1 MKEFFD
7 EELLEIAV
15 TGVVIAICG
24 CATDAPMVLIIGA
37 VVAATYAVTELMRSN
52 MHGQH
57 SINDSEED
65 MEMYD
70 LSGHYIPRHLKR
82 KENE

>member
-57 SINDSEED
+57 SINDSEE
-65 MEMYD
+65 ELYD
-70 LSGHYIPRHLKR
+70 LSGHYIPRSSEGKGG
-82 KENE
+82 

>member
-24 CATDAPMVLIIGA
+24 CVTDAPMVLIIGA

-57 SINDSEED
+57 SINDSED

-70 LSGHYIPRHLKR
+70 LSGHYIPHHLKK
-82 KENE
+82 KEDK

>member
-1 MKEFFD
+1 MREFFD

-57 SINDSEED
+57 SINDSEDEL
-65 MEMYD
+65 YD

-82 KENE
+82 KEDK

>member
-57 SINDSEED
+57 SINDSDEEL
-65 MEMYD
+65 YD

-82 KENE
+82 KEDE

>member
-1 MKEFFD
+1 MREFFD

-57 SINDSEED
+57 TINDSEE
-65 MEMYD
+65 ELYD

-82 KENE
+82 KEDE

>member
-1 MKEFFD
+1 M
-7 EELLEIAV
+7 LEIAV
-15 TGVVIAICG
+15 TGAVIAICG

-57 SINDSEED
+57 SINDSED

-82 KENE
+82 KE

>member
-1 MKEFFD
+1 MREFFD

-57 SINDSEED
+57 SINDSEE
-65 MEMYD
+65 ELYD

-82 KENE
+82 MEDE

>member
-1 MKEFFD
+1 MREFFD

-57 SINDSEED
+57 SINDSEE
-65 MEMYD
+65 ELYD
-70 LSGHYIPRHLKR
+70 LGGHYIPRHLKR
-82 KENE
+82 KEDE

>member
-57 SINDSEED
+57 SINDSEE
-65 MEMYD
+65 ELYD
-70 LSGHYIPRHLKR
+70 RSGHYIPRHLKR
-82 KENE
+82 KEDE

>member
-57 SINDSEED
+57 SINDSED
-65 MEMYD
+65 MEIYD
-70 LSGHYIPRHLKR
+70 LSGHYIPRHLKK
-82 KENE
+82 KEDK

>member
-57 SINDSEED
+57 SINDSED

-70 LSGHYIPRHLKR
+70 LSGHYIPRHLK
-82 KENE
+82 KMEDK

>member
-1 MKEFFD
+1 MREFFD

-57 SINDSEED
+57 SINDSEE
-65 MEMYD
+65 ELYD

-82 KENE
+82 KEDE

>member
-52 MHGQH
+52 MHGHH
-57 SINDSEED
+57 SINDSEE
-65 MEMYD
+65 ELYD

-82 KENE
+82 KEDE

>member
-57 SINDSEED
+57 SINDSEE
-65 MEMYD
+65 ELYD
-70 LSGHYIPRHLKR
+70 LSGHYILRHLKR
-82 KENE
+82 KEDE

>member
-1 MKEFFD
+1 MREFFD

-52 MHGQH
+52 VHGQH
-57 SINDSEED
+57 SINDSEE
-65 MEMYD
+65 ELYD

-82 KENE
+82 KEDE

>member
-37 VVAATYAVTELMRSN
+37 VIAATYAVTELMRSN

-57 SINDSEED
+57 SINDSEE
-65 MEMYD
+65 ELYD

-82 KENE
+82 KEDE

>member
-1 MKEFFD
+1 MREFFD

-15 TGVVIAICG
+15 TGVAIAICG

-57 SINDSEED
+57 SINDSEE
-65 MEMYD
+65 ELYD

-82 KENE
+82 KEDE

>member
-57 SINDSEED
+57 SINDSEE
-65 MEMYD
+65 ELYD
-70 LSGHYIPRHLKR
+70 LSGHYIPRHLKG
-82 KENE
+82 KEDE

>member
-1 MKEFFD
+1 MREFFD

-57 SINDSEED
+57 SINDSEE
-65 MEMYD
+65 ELYD
-70 LSGHYIPRHLKR
+70 LSGHYIPRHLKG
-82 KENE
+82 KEDE

>member
-1 MKEFFD
+1 MREFFD

-57 SINDSEED
+57 SINDSEE
-65 MEMYD
+65 ELYD
-70 LSGHYIPRHLKR
+70 LSGHYIPRHLKG

>member
-1 MKEFFD
+1 MLEFFV

-57 SINDSEED
+57 SINDSEE
-65 MEMYD
+65 ELYD
-70 LSGHYIPRHLKR
+70 LSGHYIPRHLKG
-82 KENE
+82 KEDE

>member
-37 VVAATYAVTELMRSN
+37 VVAAT
-52 MHGQH
+52 
-57 SINDSEED
+57 
-65 MEMYD
+65 
-70 LSGHYIPRHLKR
+70 
-82 KENE
+82 

>member
-1 MKEFFD
+1 MKKFFD

-57 SINDSEED
+57 SINDSEE
-65 MEMYD
+65 ELYD

-82 KENE
+82 KEDE

>member
-57 SINDSEED
+57 SINDLEE
-65 MEMYD
+65 ELYD
-70 LSGHYIPRHLKR
+70 LSGHYIPRHLKG
-82 KENE
+82 KEDE

>member
-1 MKEFFD
+1 MREFFD

-57 SINDSEED
+57 SINDSEE
-65 MEMYD
+65 ELYD

-82 KENE
+82 KEDK

>member
-57 SINDSEED
+57 SINDSEE
-65 MEMYD
+65 ELYD
-70 LSGHYIPRHLKR
+70 LSGHYIPRHLKG

>member
-57 SINDSEED
+57 SINDSKD

-70 LSGHYIPRHLKR
+70 LSGHYIPRHLKK
-82 KENE
+82 KEDK

>member
-57 SINDSEED
+57 SINDSEE
-65 MEMYD
+65 ELYD
-70 LSGHYIPRHLKR
+70 LSGHYIPRHLKG
-82 KENE
+82 KGG